1 MAFQDLLN
9 QAGSMGRYQ
18 ILQMAFLLICNVMVT
33 PHAILENFTA
43 AIPGHRCWVHIIDND
58 TVSDSDS
65 GTLSQDDL
73 LRISI
78 PLDSNL
84 RPDKCH
90 RFVQPQWHLLHLN
103 GTFSNVT
110 EPDTEPCVDGW
121 VYDQSTFLSTTVTEW
136 DLVCGSQVLGSV
148 AKFILMIGILV
159 GGFLGG
165 HLSDSCIIP
174 LKESLSFPQVW
185 EEVNPHM
192 CFTSNGHHWDLC
204 SFGSHLLHLLLTSL
218 PERVIEWTSPKFK
231 ALVTILMS
239 CATSFGSIVMA
250 GLAFAFRNWHHL
262 QLVMSVPI
270 FFFLIPTRWMSESA
284 RWLIVNNK
292 PQKGLQE
299 LRRVACKNGVK
310 NSGDALTMEVVRTTM
325 REELEATQTKTSLG
339 DLFHT
344 PNLRKHVFLLCL
356 LRFSTAISI
365 LGFSIHLQHLKSN
378 IFLMQC
384 LYSSVSIPACIA
396 AVFLLNHIGR
406 RISQLFFCFLF
417 GITILATVFVP
428 EEMRTLRVVLITLAG
443 ANSVV
448 ISSSNIIHSNELLPT
463 VIRARALGVT
473 GTAGSMGAAV
483 APVLM
488 TLTMYSAS
496 LPWIIYG
503 VISILAGFVPL
514 LLPETKNKPLP
525 DSIQDVENEWKGSRH
540 TNEEGAIIKV
550 TPF

>member
-165 HLSDSCIIP
+165 HLSDR
-174 LKESLSFPQVW
+174 
-185 EEVNPHM
+185 
-192 CFTSNGHHWDLC
+192 
-204 SFGSHLLHLLLTSL
+204 FGRKLILTCALLPMAITGTCAALAPTFFIYCLLHFLKGVCVSL
-218 PERVIEWTSPKFK
+218 IHMNLIEWTSPKFK

-417 GITILATVFVP
+417 GITILATV
-428 EEMRTLRVVLITLAG
+428 TL
-443 ANSVV
+443 
-448 ISSSNIIHSNELLPT
+448 SSSL
-463 VIRARALGVT
+463 ARALGVT

-525 DSIQDVENEWKGSRH
+525 DSIQDVENE
-540 TNEEGAIIKV
+540 
-550 TPF
+550 

>member
-165 HLSDSCIIP
+165 HLSDR
-174 LKESLSFPQVW
+174 
-185 EEVNPHM
+185 
-192 CFTSNGHHWDLC
+192 
-204 SFGSHLLHLLLTSL
+204 FGRKLILTCALLPMAITGTCAALAPTFFIYCLLHFLKGVCVSLIHMNCVLLM
-218 PERVIEWTSPKFK
+218 IEWTSPKFK

-344 PNLRKHVFLLCL
+344 PNLRK
-356 LRFSTAISI
+356 FSTAISI

-525 DSIQDVENEWKGSRH
+525 DSIQDVENDTQEIRPHSSLGS
-540 TNEEGAIIKV
+540 TVELDLV
-550 TPF
+550 V

>member
-18 ILQMAFLLICNVMVT
+18 ILQMAFLLICNVVVT
-33 PHAILENFTA
+33 PHTILENFTA
-43 AIPGHRCWVHIIDND
+43 AIPGHRCWVHILDND

-84 RPDKCH
+84 RPDKCR

-121 VYDQSTFLSTTVTEW
+121 VYDQSTFLSTTVTE
-136 DLVCGSQVLGSV
+136 
-148 AKFILMIGILV
+148 
-159 GGFLGG
+159 
-165 HLSDSCIIP
+165 
-174 LKESLSFPQVW
+174 VW
-185 EEVNPHM
+185 EETNLHM

-231 ALVTILMS
+231 ALVTTLTM
-239 CATSFGSIVMA
+239 CAYSFGSIVMA

-299 LRRVACKNGVK
+299 LRKVACRNGVK

-325 REELEATQTKTSLG
+325 REELEATQTKTSLS
-339 DLFHT
+339 DLFRT
-344 PNLRKHVFLLCL
+344 PNLRKRVFLLCL
-356 LRFSTAISI
+356 LRFSTAISFF
-365 LGFSIHLQHLKSN
+365 GFSIHLQHLKSN
-378 IFLMQC
+378 VFLMQC
-384 LYSSVSIPACIA
+384 LYSSVSIPVCVA

-428 EEMRTLRVVLITLAG
+428 EGMQTLRVVLITLAG
-443 ANSVV
+443 ANSAVMT
-448 ISSSNIIHSNELLPT
+448 SNNIIHSQELLPT
-463 VIRARALGVT
+463 VIRARALGVI
-473 GTAGSMGAAV
+473 GTAGNVGAAV